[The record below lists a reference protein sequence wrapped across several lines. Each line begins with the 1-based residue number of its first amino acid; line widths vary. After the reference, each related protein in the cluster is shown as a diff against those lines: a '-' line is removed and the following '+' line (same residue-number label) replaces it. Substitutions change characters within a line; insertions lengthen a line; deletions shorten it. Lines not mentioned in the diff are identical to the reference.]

1 MSEVTGGNFSS
12 PAAAAESAPDDV
24 LAEIL
29 LRLPPHPSFLS
40 HACLVCKRWRRLT
53 RDPGFLRR
61 LRAFHRTPP
70 VLGFFHNSPGLPS
83 FVPAEGPSGR
93 IATEASSLRR
103 DGEDGMWWFVDCRHG
118 RALLRSRDWA
128 ELLVWDPMTGDRR
141 CITVPE
147 QMQEG
152 AFDRSAAV
160 FCCTAS
166 GGEEDCH
173 SSPFHLVFV
182 FTSHG
187 RLFACVYSSRIGSW
201 GDLVSAPAPSSCELY
216 DEPPALVGEALYWLV
231 NDGSCI
237 LEFQFGSQSLNLI
250 EQPVVMHSNNK
261 RNIRLVSL
269 EDDVLGLAF
278 IKDSNLHLW
287 ARVVADDCAS
297 KWIPHRA
304 IELDKLLTGPMVT
317 LPNCYRVMPVW
328 INGFSEDGNV
338 VFLRTLAGIFFV
350 SLETLKINKMSS
362 SLLLKT
368 LYPYASFYVPKVLLL
383 LLCSYV
389 FQLLSDACR
398 RLPPGPRPLPVIGN
412 LLDFAGRFPHRSLA
426 CVADKYGPLVTLRL
440 GTMLAVVASSLAMAQ
455 DAWRTEGHARGNL
468 PVRAHDVPQQVA
480 CAPTARRRDAV
491 RRCGPATRVRAVRLG
506 RAGARWAGGVR
517 AHGEPDVPVAV
528 LCGHRRRDV
537 SCRLRDAA
545 REFSLLSL
553 APNVSEFFP
562 LVAGR
567 RSAGTAAED
576 GEAD

>member
-350 SLETLKINKMSS
+350 SLETLKINKM
-362 SLLLKT
+362 
-368 LYPYASFYVPKVLLL
+368 
-383 LLCSYV
+383 
-389 FQLLSDACR
+389 
-398 RLPPGPRPLPVIGN
+398 
-412 LLDFAGRFPHRSLA
+412 FPHRSLA